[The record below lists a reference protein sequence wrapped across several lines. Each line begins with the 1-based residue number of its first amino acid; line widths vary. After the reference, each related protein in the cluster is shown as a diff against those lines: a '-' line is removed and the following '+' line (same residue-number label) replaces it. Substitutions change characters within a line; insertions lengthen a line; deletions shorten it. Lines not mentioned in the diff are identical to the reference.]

1 MPLTLE
7 DVQIVAKL
15 AIRIWKS
22 HTIEE
27 LAREFYD
34 YISKEK
40 GMAEETGDGLPDS
53 HLYPRTQKAMKTDNT
68 KETQM
73 ITTRQQAIDTGLS
86 FPDTYQD
93 APFHDDNWQ
102 LIRYK
107 WNEKAFLWTYLRNGY
122 VCLNVKA
129 SPDRLYFWR
138 DRYESVVPG
147 YHQNKEHWN
156 TIILDGSIP
165 DEDIRAMIAESYE
178 AVSDSPTRRIYEAV
192 KQIPRGFVATYSQV
206 AEAAGDA
213 KMARAVGNA
222 LHRNPDPAQIP
233 CNRVVNARGEL
244 AARYAFGGEKKQEE
258 RLRAEGVEVKD
269 GRVDLSR
276 FGWKK

>member
-1 MPLTLE
+1 
-7 DVQIVAKL
+7 
-15 AIRIWKS
+15 
-22 HTIEE
+22 
-27 LAREFYD
+27 
-34 YISKEK
+34 
-40 GMAEETGDGLPDS
+40 
-53 HLYPRTQKAMKTDNT
+53 MKTDNT

-102 LIRYK
+102 LIRYR

-233 CNRVVNARGEL
+233 CHRVVNARGEL
-244 AARYAFGGEKKQEE
+244 ATRYVFGGEKKQEE
-258 RLRAEGVEVKD
+258 RLSAEGVEVKD